1 MQKKET
7 VRQKRRYDAKKLI
20 YILPVTLLLSIL
32 LVGACHKA
40 IPDDV
45 YYDAYLSS
53 EVAQGVSASV
63 NDNSP
68 EVTYTAKLFGFLP
81 AKNVEGKLS
90 SELRLTPSGDVFG
103 VKFFTKGVI
112 ITDISEV
119 ESDEGII
126 CPASKAGL
134 KKGDIINTVNGEE
147 INSAEALGDAIASY
161 TGKAL
166 NIGFTRD
173 GKNYKAHLVPIKSSA
188 DGSYKAGVWV
198 RDSTAGIGTVT
209 FYDPSDGSFAGLG
222 HGIYDAETELLL
234 PLARGA
240 IVDLH
245 MEDILKGKAG
255 QPGELKGS
263 FGVEK
268 TGSLLKNTPCGV
280 FGVLTSPPET
290 VSEPLPCA
298 LKSEVEKGEAYI
310 LSNVD
315 GKGVKRYSIN
325 IDKIYSGTEAT
336 KNFVISVTDDRLI
349 ALTGG
354 IVRGMSGSPIIQNG
368 RIVGAVTHVFVNDP
382 TRGYGIF
389 IENMLEEAEKIK

>member
-1 MQKKET
+1 MDVKAFWNAVLRQDVWKRNGGKMQKKET

-126 CPASKAGL
+126 CPAAKAGL
-134 KKGDIINTVNGEE
+134 KKGDI
-147 INSAEALGDAIASY
+147 Y
-161 TGKAL
+161 
-166 NIGFTRD
+166 R
-173 GKNYKAHLVPIKSSA
+173 
-188 DGSYKAGVWV
+188 
-198 RDSTAGIGTVT
+198 
-209 FYDPSDGSFAGLG
+209 
-222 HGIYDAETELLL
+222 
-234 PLARGA
+234 
-240 IVDLH
+240 
-245 MEDILKGKAG
+245 
-255 QPGELKGS
+255 
-263 FGVEK
+263 
-268 TGSLLKNTPCGV
+268 
-280 FGVLTSPPET
+280 
-290 VSEPLPCA
+290 
-298 LKSEVEKGEAYI
+298 
-310 LSNVD
+310 
-315 GKGVKRYSIN
+315 
-325 IDKIYSGTEAT
+325 
-336 KNFVISVTDDRLI
+336 
-349 ALTGG
+349 ALT
-354 IVRGMSGSPIIQNG
+354 
-368 RIVGAVTHVFVNDP
+368 
-382 TRGYGIF
+382 
-389 IENMLEEAEKIK
+389 EEE